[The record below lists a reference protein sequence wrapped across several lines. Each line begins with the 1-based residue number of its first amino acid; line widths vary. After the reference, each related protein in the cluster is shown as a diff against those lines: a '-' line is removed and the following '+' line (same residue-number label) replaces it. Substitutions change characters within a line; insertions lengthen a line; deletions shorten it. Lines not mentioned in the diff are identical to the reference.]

1 MIDLAYQ
8 TLQNTIERL
17 RNERDD
23 ARQQLAHA
31 QLQNDVLQREIILLK
46 EKIHALELENEKLK
60 EKLKVN
66 MEEV

>member
-1 MIDLAYQ
+1 MVDLAYQ

-17 RNERDD
+17 RDERDD

-31 QLQNDVLQREIILLK
+31 QLQIDVLQRENILLK
-46 EKIHALELENEKLK
+46 EKIHALELEI